1 MLGDIDTHKLRVS
14 AWGPKVYTGHDNILK
29 FRFEQYDD
37 TTRRDKPLDF
47 SAVSRMVLRFPEVDP
62 VIEFD
67 TDVVP
72 DAIDWVTQGSSGVLF
87 FDLSAYIVD
96 VGTYNADLVVYD
108 AEHARGQVLVSTAML
123 RDAFNFTFERVGAT
137 GLLPPLFPS
146 GDDVVIR
153 RAGETISALRGVY
166 ELDGRVYKLDQQ
178 DSLHIDYFLGITIS
192 SASSGREI
200 VVKRSGTID
209 DASWNW
215 TPGLVYLGTDGM
227 LTQTVPTTGW
237 EMVVGN
243 SPSPQRLNIDFDE
256 PVLLA
261 QEQ

>member
-1 MLGDIDTHKLRVS
+1 MLGDIDVHRLRVS
-14 AWGPKVYTGHDNILK
+14 AWGPKVFTGHDNVLK
-29 FRFEQYDD
+29 FRFDQYDEA
-37 TTRRDKPLDF
+37 TRRDKPLNF
-47 SAVSRMVLRFPEVDP
+47 TAVTRMVLRFPEVDP
-62 VIEFD
+62 VITFD

-72 DAIDWVTQGSSGVLF
+72 DTMDWVTDGVDGVIT

-108 AEHARGQVLVSTAML
+108 AEHPRGQVLVSLSMH

-137 GLLPPLFPS
+137 GLLPPLFPT
-146 GDDVVIR
+146 GDDVVVR
-153 RAGETISALRGVY
+153 KAGETMSALRGVY
-166 ELDGRVYKLDQQ
+166 ELAGFVYKLDQQ
-178 DSLHIDYFLGITIS
+178 DSVHIDYFLGITIS
-192 SASSGREI
+192 SASLGREV

-215 TPGLVYLGTDGM
+215 TPGLVYLGADGM

-237 EMVVGN
+237 ELVVGN
-243 SPSPQRLNIDFDE
+243 SPSPQRLNLDFDE

-261 QEQ
+261 QDQ

>member
-1 MLGDIDTHKLRVS
+1 MLGDVDTHRLRVS
-14 AWGPKVYTGHDNILK
+14 AWGPKVYTGHDNVLK

-47 SAVSRMVLRFPEVDP
+47 SAVTRMVLRFSEVDP
-62 VIEFD
+62 IIEFD

-72 DAIDWVTQGSSGVLF
+72 DAIDWVTQGADGVLF

-108 AEHARGQVLVSTAML
+108 AEHARGQVLVSTSML

-166 ELDGRVYKLDQQ
+166 ELAGRVYKLDQQ
-178 DSLHIDYFLGITIS
+178 DSDHIDYFLGITTS
-192 SASSGREI
+192 SATNGREI

-215 TPGLVYLGTDGM
+215 TPGLVYLGADGV

-237 EMVVGN
+237 ELVVGN